1 MRETSS
7 RLEPY
12 ARKPGASPLQARE
25 ERVCRL
31 LCSRKEDAMLPDTNV
46 EPMLPVKDMKA
57 AESFYEK
64 TLGLKKVHGEI
75 DTALT
80 YKSGSTTLCVYRS
93 EFAGTNKGTAALWEV
108 DDVEGTAKELK
119 GRGVAFEKYDL
130 PGLTRQGDTYR
141 AGEMRVAWFKDP
153 AGNILSIQNR
163 PTRST
168 RS

>member
-1 MRETSS
+1 MLR
-7 RLEPY
+7 
-12 ARKPGASPLQARE
+12 
-25 ERVCRL
+25 
-31 LCSRKEDAMLPDTNV
+31 DATV
-46 EPMLPVKDMKA
+46 QPMLPVKDLDA
-57 AESFYEK
+57 ATRFYED
-64 TLGLKKVHGEI
+64 TLGFERVGGESGV
-75 DTALT
+75 AAT
-80 YKSGSTTLCVYRS
+80 YRSGSSTLCVYRS

-168 RS
+168 GS

>member
-1 MRETSS
+1 MLR
-7 RLEPY
+7 
-12 ARKPGASPLQARE
+12 
-25 ERVCRL
+25 
-31 LCSRKEDAMLPDTNV
+31 DATV
-46 EPMLPVKDMKA
+46 QPMLPVKDLDA
-57 AESFYEK
+57 ATRFYEN
-64 TLGLKKVHGEI
+64 TLGFERVGGEPGV
-75 DTALT
+75 AVT
-80 YKSGSTTLCVYRS
+80 YRSGSSTLCVYRS

-130 PGLTRQGDTYR
+130 PGLTRQGDIYR